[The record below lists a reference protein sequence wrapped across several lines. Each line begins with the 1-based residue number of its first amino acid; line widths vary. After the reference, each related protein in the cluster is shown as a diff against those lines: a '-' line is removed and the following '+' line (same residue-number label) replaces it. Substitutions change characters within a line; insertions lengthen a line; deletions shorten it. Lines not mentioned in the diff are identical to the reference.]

1 MFKKLILLIILIMGV
16 AVVYSFI
23 EPYMIETKE
32 VVIQSDQVP
41 QNFDGKKIVFV
52 TDIHCSQFFSEE
64 RVQSL
69 VDQVNALDPDMVLL
83 GGDYVTDDTSYLE
96 PCFSQLSKLNAPLG
110 VYGVMGNNDPKNA
123 TITAMENANI
133 TYIGN
138 KGLWVEENGE
148 KIRIGGVG
156 DLDTD
161 VPYQGPTIGAVT
173 QNDFVILVSHKP
185 DYFPLA
191 NKQKIDLVLAGHTH
205 GGQVTLF
212 GLWAPFYNS
221 RYGQEYVSGI
231 KKSGNSTMIISN
243 GIGTVNAPVRFF
255 AKPQIVVVTLKR
267 ST

>member
-1 MFKKLILLIILIMGV
+1 MLKKLIFFLVFLV
-16 AVVYSFI
+16 ALAGVYSFV

-32 VVIQSDQVP
+32 VVIQSDQIP
-41 QNFDGKKIVFV
+41 QNFNGKKIVFI

-64 RVQSL
+64 RVQIL

-83 GGDYVTDDTSYLE
+83 GGDYVTDDTSYLD
-96 PCFSQLSKLNAPLG
+96 PCFSHLSKLNAPLG
-110 VYGVMGNNDPKNA
+110 VYAVLGNNDPKNA

-138 KGLWVEENGE
+138 KGLWVYENGE

-173 QNDFVILVSHKP
+173 QNDFVVLVSHKP

-191 NKQKIDLVLAGHTH
+191 NKLKIDLVLAGHTH

-212 GLWAPFYNS
+212 GLWAPFYKS

-231 KKSGNSTMIISN
+231 KKSAKSTMIISN
-243 GIGTVNAPVRFF
+243 GIGMVNVPVRFF
-255 AKPQIVVVTLKR
+255 ARPQIIVVELKR
-267 ST
+267 TT

>member
-1 MFKKLILLIILIMGV
+1 MFKKLILLIILIIGV

-32 VVIQSDQVP
+32 VVIQSDQIP

-110 VYGVMGNNDPKNA
+110 VYGVLGNNDPKNA

-133 TYIGN
+133 TYIGD
-138 KGLWVEENGE
+138 KGLWVKENGE
-148 KIRIGGVG
+148 KLRIGGVG

-161 VPYQGPTIGAVT
+161 VP
-173 QNDFVILVSHKP
+173 
-185 DYFPLA
+185 
-191 NKQKIDLVLAGHTH
+191 
-205 GGQVTLF
+205 
-212 GLWAPFYNS
+212 
-221 RYGQEYVSGI
+221 
-231 KKSGNSTMIISN
+231 
-243 GIGTVNAPVRFF
+243 
-255 AKPQIVVVTLKR
+255 
-267 ST
+267 

>member
-1 MFKKLILLIILIMGV
+1 MFKKLILLIILIIGV
-16 AVVYSFI
+16 AVVYSLI

-83 GGDYVTDDTSYLE
+83 GGDYVTDDASYLE

-110 VYGVMGNNDPKNA
+110 VYGVLGNNDPKNA
-123 TITAMENANI
+123 TITAMENAGI

-148 KIRIGGVG
+148 KIRIGGVE

-161 VPYQGPTIGAVT
+161 VPYQGPTIGSVT

-191 NKQKIDLVLAGHTH
+191 NKLKIDLVLAGHTH

-243 GIGTVNAPVRFF
+243 GIGTVNVPVRFS

-267 ST
+267 VT

>member
-1 MFKKLILLIILIMGV
+1 
-16 AVVYSFI
+16 
-23 EPYMIETKE
+23 
-32 VVIQSDQVP
+32 
-41 QNFDGKKIVFV
+41 
-52 TDIHCSQFFSEE
+52 
-64 RVQSL
+64 
-69 VDQVNALDPDMVLL
+69 MVLL

-110 VYGVMGNNDPKNA
+110 VYGVLGNNDPKNA

-231 KKSGNSTMIISN
+231 KKSGNSTMKKTAEEV
-243 GIGTVNAPVRFF
+243 GME
-255 AKPQIVVVTLKR
+255 LKFPFVDHPEPM
-267 ST
+267 TIMLIE